1 MHEIL
6 SINKSLVFFLS
17 EIFLSLT
24 LLIPKGLKSFV
35 LSQPPL
41 KCYDLSLAL
50 LVPTLSFLN
59 SGNRGWRVPL
69 VFRSAAPRP
78 WA

>member
-6 SINKSLVFFLS
+6 SISKSLVFFLS
-17 EIFLSLT
+17 KIVLSLT
-24 LLIPKGLKSFV
+24 LLIPKGLKRFA

-41 KCYDLSLAL
+41 KSYDPSLAL

-69 VFRSAAPRP
+69 VFPPAAPRP